1 MANDIAAVIA
11 KEMDV
16 MRKQVV
22 ATIKLLDDG
31 ATIPF
36 ISRYRKEA
44 TGSLDEVAILNIRQR
59 YDRLTELAKR
69 KEYILATIKEQGQLT
84 AELTQ
89 KIHDAQDPSELE
101 DIFLPYKPKRR
112 TRAMAARE
120 KGLEPLAKIIMSQTS
135 SDIERQAKRFIL
147 TQVADEEAAI
157 VGALDIIAEW
167 VSENEKARSIVRAR
181 FNRNAVIS
189 SSVVK
194 GKEEEGANYRNYF
207 DFSQPLRVCS
217 SHRLLAMRRGESE
230 GFLRVSITIDDEEM
244 IERLSRLFIRSTT
257 AQPVADMIARAV
269 KDSYKRLLRPSIE
282 SEIAAASKE
291 KADDAAIAMF
301 ADNVRQLLFA
311 PPLGHKRVMGID
323 PGYRTG
329 CKVVCLDAQGNL
341 LHNDVIYP
349 CPPQNDFHGA
359 ARKISYLVE
368 AYRIDAIAVG
378 NGTAGRETEKFLT
391 SLRYPRMVQVFSVNE
406 NGASVYSASKIARD
420 EFPDKDVTVRGAVSI
435 GRRLI
440 DPLAELVKIDPKSI
454 GVGQYQHDVDQ
465 TKLKDAL
472 TYTVESCVNAVGVNV
487 NTASRELLSY
497 VSGIGPQLASN
508 IVEYRAEHGDFA
520 TRTDLMSVPRIGEK
534 AFQQCAGFLR
544 IPSAANILDNTAVHP
559 ESYGLVE
566 RIADDMGCKVE
577 DLVKN
582 AKLRNTVDLSSYVT
596 KEVGLP
602 TLNDIM
608 HELEKPGRDPRA
620 TVKVMEFDESV
631 KEIGDLKV
639 GMVLNGIV
647 NNITAF
653 GVFVDIGIKE
663 SGLVHISQLCNRFIS
678 SPAEVVS
685 LHQHVKVRVM
695 DVDYD
700 RGRIALTMKEFCN
713 E

>member
-16 MRKQVV
+16 LRKHVV

-59 YDRLTELAKR
+59 YERLTELAKR
-69 KEYILATIKEQGQLT
+69 KEYVLATIKEQGMLSS
-84 AELTQ
+84 ELEQ
-89 KIHDAQDPSELE
+89 KIHDVQDSSELE

-112 TRAMAARE
+112 TRAMVARE
-120 KGLEPLAKIIMSQTS
+120 RGLEPLAKIIMAQS
-135 SDIERQAKRFIL
+135 STDIERYAMRF
-147 TQVADEEAAI
+147 VSEEVEDEVAAI
-157 VGALDIIAEW
+157 AGALDIIAEW
-167 VSENEKARSIVRAR
+167 VSESEKARSIVRAK
-181 FNRNAVIS
+181 FNRSAIISSAVI
-189 SSVVK
+189 K
-194 GKEEEGANYRNYF
+194 GKEEEGANYQNYF
-207 DFSQPLRVCS
+207 DFSQPLRMCS

-230 GFLRVSITIDDEEM
+230 GFLKISITIDDEEM
-244 IERLSRLFIRSTT
+244 LERLSRLFIRSTT
-257 AQPVADMIARAV
+257 DKVVVDLIIKALQDG
-269 KDSYKRLLRPSIE
+269 YKRLLRPSIE
-282 SEIAAASKE
+282 SEIAAISKE
-291 KADDAAIAMF
+291 KADDTAISMF

-349 CPPQNDFHGA
+349 CPPQNDFHGS

-368 AYRIDAIAVG
+368 AYKIDAIAVG
-378 NGTAGRETEKFLT
+378 NGTAGRETEKFLS
-391 SLRYPRMVQVFSVNE
+391 SLRYPRIVQVFSVNE

-465 TKLKDAL
+465 SKLKNAL

-508 IVEYRAEHGDFA
+508 IVEYRTKYGDF
-520 TRTDLMSVPRIGEK
+520 TSRTDLKSVPRMGEK
-534 AFQQCAGFLR
+534 TYQQCAGFLR
-544 IPSAANILDNTAVHP
+544 IPTAANILDNTAVHP
-559 ESYGLVE
+559 ESYDIVE
-566 RIADDMGCKVE
+566 RIANDLKCEVI

-582 AKLRNTVDLSSYVT
+582 AKLRESIELSSYVT
-596 KEVGLP
+596 KQVGLP
-602 TLNDIM
+602 TLMDIM
-608 HELEKPGRDPRA
+608 QELEKPGRDPRS
-620 TVKVMEFDESV
+620 TIKVMEFDESV
-631 KEIGDLKV
+631 KKIDDLKP
-639 GMVLNGIV
+639 GMILNGIV

-653 GVFVDIGIKE
+653 GVFVDIGLKE
-663 SGLVHISQLCNRFIS
+663 SGLVHISQLCNHFVS

-685 LHQHVKVRVM
+685 LHQHVKVKVM
-695 DVDYD
+695 DVDYN
-700 RGRIALTMKEFCN
+700 RGRIALSMKELN
-713 E
+713 DE

>member
-1 MANDIAAVIA
+1 MANDIAAIIA
-11 KEMDV
+11 KEMNV
-16 MRKQVV
+16 LRKQVV
-22 ATIKLLDDG
+22 ATIKLLDEG

-36 ISRYRKEA
+36 ISRYRKEI

-59 YDRLTELAKR
+59 YERLTDIAKR
-69 KEYILATIKEQGQLT
+69 KEYILTTIKEQGALT
-84 AELTQ
+84 SELTQ
-89 KIHDAQDPSELE
+89 KINDVYDASELE
-101 DIFLPYKPKRR
+101 DLFLPYKPKRR
-112 TRAMAARE
+112 TRAMVARE
-120 KGLEPLAKIIMSQTS
+120 RGLEPLAKIIMAQTS
-135 SDIERQAKRFIL
+135 SDVERQAKRFVSAEI
-147 TQVADEEAAI
+147 ADESMAI
-157 VGALDIIAEW
+157 AGALDIIAEW

-181 FNRNAVIS
+181 FNRNAIIS

-194 GKEEEGANYRNYF
+194 GKEEDGANYRNYF

-230 GFLRVSITIDDEEM
+230 GFLKVAISIDDEEM
-244 IERLSRLFIRSTT
+244 MERLSRMFIRSTT
-257 AQPVADMIARAV
+257 DSAVADMVERAV
-269 KDSYKRLLRPSIE
+269 RDGYKRLLRPSIE
-282 SEIAAASKE
+282 TEIFAISKE
-291 KADDAAIAMF
+291 KADEAAIAMF

-349 CPPQNDFHGA
+349 CPPQNDYRGA

-368 AYRIDAIAVG
+368 AYRIEAIAVG
-378 NGTAGRETEKFLT
+378 NGTAGRETEKFLM
-391 SLRYPRMVQVFSVNE
+391 SLRYPHKVQVFSVNE
-406 NGASVYSASKIARD
+406 NGASVYSASKTARD

-435 GRRLI
+435 GRRLL

-465 TKLKDAL
+465 TKLKEAL
-472 TYTVESCVNAVGVNV
+472 SYTVESCVNAVGVNV

-508 IVEYRAEHGDFA
+508 IVEYRAEHGDFRSRA
-520 TRTDLMSVPRIGEK
+520 DLMAVPRMGEK

-544 IPSAANILDNTAVHP
+544 IPISANILDNTAVHP
-559 ESYGLVE
+559 ESYRIVTQ
-566 RIADDMGCKVE
+566 IADDLNCKVE

-582 AKLRNTVDLSSYVT
+582 DKLRDSVDLSSYVT
-596 KEVGLP
+596 EQVGLP
-602 TLNDIM
+602 TLYDIM
-608 HELEKPGRDPRA
+608 RELEKPGRDPRT

-631 KEIGDLKV
+631 KEIGDLKP

-685 LHQHVKVRVM
+685 INQHVKVKVM

-700 RGRIALTMKEFCN
+700 RGRIALTMKEFSN